1 MATNI
6 DRLFSI
12 IHRELGVDPR
22 DLTPASRL
30 ADLADSLDWVNLLA
44 AMEETF
50 GLHIETEQGLRL
62 QTLADLM
69 HLVAEPRFVTA

>member
-6 DRLFSI
+6 DRLSSI
-12 IHRELGVDPR
+12 IQRELGVDPR
-22 DLTPASRL
+22 ELTPESRL

-44 AMEETF
+44 AMEENF
-50 GLHIETEQGLRL
+50 GLRIDTETGLRL

-69 HLVAEPRFVTA
+69 HLVAEPRLVTA

>member
-6 DRLFSI
+6 DKLLSI
-12 IHRELGVDPR
+12 IQRELAIDPR
-22 DLTPASRL
+22 DLKLDSRL

-50 GLHIETEQGLRL
+50 GLQIGTEEGLRL
-62 QTLADLM
+62 QTLSDLM
-69 HLVAEPRFVTA
+69 LLVAEPRLVTA